1 MFSITNEKVAGFAP
15 RWAGFRGFSILL
27 DNPSDCLTPAGPCQ
41 TLACDVEGDAALG
54 FYKSL
59 RDSLACLD
67 PDLLMAA
74 YLFCPLPP
82 PSYHV
87 TVWDGANDG
96 NKPLALG
103 DRRPVLE
110 QLLTGLPDALTQPQ
124 EMTALAQASP
134 LVQQQDWD
142 IEFRFSH
149 LSIRGALIARLSP
162 TDSSQEVFAEFV
174 KERRR
179 LNDSFHES
187 FGIAAYEDY
196 TPHVSLGYFASRE
209 GAQMA
214 RPCLRDWN
222 ALFAERM
229 QGLTLTFQKASLY
242 GFTDMATFFKA
253 TDPPRF

>member
-1 MFSITNEKVAGFAP
+1 M
-15 RWAGFRGFSILL
+15 
-27 DNPSDCLTPAGPCQ
+27 
-41 TLACDVEGDAALG
+41 
-54 FYKSL
+54 
-59 RDSLACLD
+59 
-67 PDLLMAA
+67 
-74 YLFCPLPP
+74 
-82 PSYHV
+82 
-87 TVWDGANDG
+87 
-96 NKPLALG
+96 
-103 DRRPVLE
+103 
-110 QLLTGLPDALTQPQ
+110 
-124 EMTALAQASP
+124 
-134 LVQQQDWD
+134 
-142 IEFRFSH
+142 
-149 LSIRGALIARLSP
+149 
-162 TDSSQEVFAEFV
+162 DSSQEVFAEFV

-179 LNDSFHES
+179 LNDSFHDSFHES